1 MCTQQHYCF
10 IPAVP
15 QWQGPAAT
23 HSRQLGSSTTHSRMS
38 WFTDFFKYEIRKGFE
53 DPKERQKAFE
63 DRLDAALVKQDAE

>member
-1 MCTQQHYCF
+1 
-10 IPAVP
+10 
-15 QWQGPAAT
+15 
-23 HSRQLGSSTTHSRMS
+23 MS